1 MTDISHPLTF
11 PVITTTMS
19 MGAKCFSF
27 WCFRSLQ
34 GENHALLQS
43 LPFRGP
49 ESLSPTLIFIPV
61 TLGRPCALSKA
72 FSFIFLKGGNYS
84 GSRYGG
90 SRLMGTGGSRPV
102 LPSVR
107 HFTRRQKMHDS
118 ICTLNLQPP
127 DLNSIS
133 GQFSFRFSS
142 CKVKQCLF

>member
-1 MTDISHPLTF
+1 MMTDISHPLTF
-11 PVITTTMS
+11 PVITTTMC

-27 WCFRSLQ
+27 WCFLSPGRKSCPCSNRCHS
-34 GENHALLQS
+34 GGS
-43 LPFRGP
+43 SR
-49 ESLSPTLIFIPV
+49 SPTLIFIPV

-90 SRLMGTGGSRPV
+90 SWLMGTGGSRPA

-107 HFTRRQKMHDS
+107 HLTRRQKKHDS
-118 ICTLNLQPP
+118 ICTLNLRPP
-127 DLNSIS
+127 DLNNIS